1 MTPNE
6 TERYPLIMADPMIGD
21 RSRRARERLTSSAA
35 ELFYRN
41 GINATGV
48 DAITKH
54 ARVSKRT
61 LYQHFS
67 TKTELVE
74 NYLRTIDQSGATPQE
89 QELARADLP
98 PRDRLLAIFKAV
110 PVERFRGCPFHNA
123 VIESAG
129 EWATVED
136 VARTHKQRFT
146 DVLVAVAEEAGAV
159 DPYQLGH
166 QLMVLLEGATA
177 LASTLNDTAPFPH
190 ARAMAAELIDRATAS
205 AAPQAADVRRSSG
218 SRPASRWK

>member
-1 MTPNE
+1 
-6 TERYPLIMADPMIGD
+6 MADDPMIGD
-21 RSRRARERLTSSAA
+21 RSRRARERLASSAA

-41 GINATGV
+41 GINTTGIE
-48 DAITKH
+48 AITQH

-74 NYLRTIDQSGATPQE
+74 NYLRTIDQSGGTPQE
-89 QELARADLP
+89 QELARADLA
-98 PRDRLLAIFKAV
+98 PRDRLLTIFNAV

-136 VARTHKQRFT
+136 VARTHKQRFIDT
-146 DVLVAVAEEAGAV
+146 LVAVAEEAGAV

-166 QLMVLLEGATA
+166 QLMVLFEGATA

-190 ARAMAAELIDRATAS
+190 ARAVATQLIDRATAS
-205 AAPQAADVRRSSG
+205 ADPQAADVRRSSG
-218 SRPASRWK
+218 SRPASHWK